1 MRTGITF
8 LAAASLLALGAC
20 TNSIPADNASRN
32 LSQTAD
38 NMAADFRDSAGNA
51 SAEIANSTAE
61 MRNSID
67 NAVDRI
73 EERAA
78 RVREATRNSASDL
91 GNAARGQ

>member
-1 MRTGITF
+1 MRTGTML
-8 LAAASLLALGAC
+8 LAAAGLLALGGC
-20 TNSIPADNASRN
+20 TNSTPAENASRN

-38 NMAADFRDSAGNA
+38 NVVEDFRGAADNA
-51 SAEIANSTAE
+51 SAELANSTAD

-78 RVREATRNSASDL
+78 RVRDAAGNSARDFD
-91 GNAARGQ
+91 NAARGR

>member
-1 MRTGITF
+1 MRTGTTL

-20 TNSIPADNASRN
+20 TNSSPAENAGRN

-38 NMAADFRDSAGNA
+38 NVADDVRAAAGNA
-51 SAEIANSTAE
+51 SAEFTTRSDEMGNSL
-61 MRNSID
+61 N
-67 NAVDRI
+67 NAVNRI

-78 RVREATRNSASDL
+78 RVREAAGNSARDL